1 LGLRAVVF
9 DFGMV
14 LTGLPN
20 QDAHAAMVRITQLSE
35 ARFEQ
40 LYWLNRH
47 AYDEGKLTGIAFWQE
62 FLRNAGLPENQKMVE
77 DLNEWDACM
86 WTTQDPA
93 MLGWHDQLKQRGL
106 RTAILSNMGD
116 NVLEKM
122 KREFD
127 WLSRFDVLVWSF
139 QLRMA
144 KPDPA
149 IYHYTLNKLGAK
161 PEETLFID
169 DKQVNVDAAR
179 SLGIHALQFTGI
191 DRLRA
196 DLVTAGFSGSL
207 PLPA

>member
-1 LGLRAVVF
+1 MDLRAVVF

-20 QDAHAAMVRITQLSE
+20 QDAHAAMVRITQLSK

-86 WTTQDPA
+86 WTTHDPA

-127 WLSRFDVLVWSF
+127 WLPRFDVLVWSF

-149 IYHYTLNKLGAK
+149 IYRYTLNKLGAK

-179 SLGIHALQFTGI
+179 SLGIHALRFTGI